1 MNSNS
6 NKIVK
11 LKYQTIDH
19 HIKLW
24 CKLLDKYYPISEKE
38 LELVSYLIQKQ
49 LDYTNRRLEENDI
62 NELML
67 STKMRKEMSTYFK
80 LDPKTLNTYISLL
93 RGKKV
98 IISNLINNDLIP
110 KDELTFKF
118 TQIG

>member
-1 MNSNS
+1 MKENTS
-6 NKIVK
+6 KVIK
-11 LKYQTIDH
+11 LKYQIIDH

-38 LELVSYLIQKQ
+38 LDLVSYLIQKQ
-49 LDYTNRRLEENDI
+49 LDYTNRRLEEVEV

-67 STKMRKEMSTYFK
+67 STKMRKEMSIHFK

-98 IISNLINNDLIP
+98 IINNLVNNDLIP

-118 TQIG
+118 IQVG